1 MPILSSREKKLTLA
15 YTVGALS
22 LIVIIFVLFLISK
35 GYRFRKFDRPGHNF
49 SIKYPASWTMEEN
62 TNGVAAIFYSPLET
76 DLDFFQDNVNVV
88 ERSYPED
95 PKDIKD
101 YAEMAVKQMQAVFK
115 ENFILLEMTPTF
127 FATYPA
133 YRISFIGKG
142 PQGELKFLIL
152 CTRKGETSYQ
162 ITYAAMTSQYDKY
175 LDKVNSMISS
185 FKIKQ

>member
-1 MPILSSREKKLTLA
+1 MPILTSREKQLTFA

-22 LIVIIFVLFLISK
+22 LIVIVFIIFLITK
-35 GYRFRKFDRPGHNF
+35 DYRFKKFDKSGHTF

-62 TNGVAAIFYSPLET
+62 SQGVSVIFYSPLDT
-76 DLDFFQDNVNVV
+76 DLDFFQENVNVV

-175 LDKVNSMISS
+175 LDKVNTMISS